1 MILHSDEN
9 ENSLHP
15 VNPSDHSA
23 KNSIEEHELHDDVP
37 MDEIKAEDASEK
49 EALAELEEELESY
62 DSHDASSLVKI
73 LHEVLQS
80 EHIREFRKQFNVLKK
95 RYRDLL
101 EEEKNKLYNA
111 YLEDGGKP
119 EDFFYTPSEALN
131 KLKDGIKKYSDRL
144 NEIRKKEEQQLQ
156 ANFLAKQDIVHELKQ
171 LITEESDIKKAFEKF
186 NALREK
192 WASIGPVPANLS
204 EELWKNFKFYS
215 DKFYEFVQI
224 NKELYELEL
233 KKNLEIKQ
241 QLIRRT
247 EGLLKMPS
255 IQKSIELLH
264 AIQKKWRETGPVPKE
279 HAKKLFEKFKETV
292 QKVYERRDDF
302 LKAREAER
310 QKNLEIKTALC
321 EKMEA
326 IASQDYTSI
335 QDWKKHETEIQ
346 NLDETWKK
354 TGRVPEQFNES
365 IWERFKHA
373 RREFYKKKY
382 TLLKQIQDELKKNY
396 EKKVK
401 LCEQAEALQHS
412 TDWKNTTQQLL
423 NLQNQWKKIGPV
435 ERKKSDEIWARFR
448 AACDTFFHAKE
459 QYYAG
464 QSDREAANLEAKK
477 ALIEKINN
485 ITPAETFEENLQ
497 LIKSLQQEWNKI
509 GYVPVKEKNA
519 IEKSFQD
526 ALNGLMAKM
535 NIDQDKRFR
544 MEYKLKIEQMMQAPN
559 AEALLKEERTYVG
572 NRIRKLQEEI
582 SQIENNLGF
591 FKHAKD
597 ADQIRKQYEG
607 KIISLKNEVSHLEEK
622 RQLIKNAFQKMG
634 K

>member
-1 MILHSDEN
+1 MILHSDET
-9 ENSLHP
+9 ENSVHP
-15 VNPSDHSA
+15 VNPPDHSA
-23 KNSIEEHELHDDVP
+23 KNPIEEHELHDNSSS
-37 MDEIKAEDASEK
+37 DEIKGEDASEK
-49 EALAELEEELESY
+49 EALAELEEEIESY
-62 DSHDASSLVKI
+62 DNHDASSLAKI

-80 EHIREFRKQFNVLKK
+80 DRIREFRKQFNVLKK
-95 RYRDLL
+95 RFRDLL
-101 EEEKNKLYNA
+101 EEEKNKLYSA

-131 KLKDGIKKYSDRL
+131 KLKDGIRKYSDRL

-156 ANFLAKQDIVHELKQ
+156 ANFLAKQDVVHELKN

-186 NALREK
+186 HTLREK
-192 WASIGPVPANLS
+192 WSSIGPVPANLA
-204 EELWKNFKFYS
+204 EELWKNYKFYS

-224 NKELYELEL
+224 NKELYEVEL

-241 QLIRRT
+241 HLIRRT

-264 AIQKKWRETGPVPKE
+264 SIQKEWRETGPVPKE
-279 HAKKLFEKFKETV
+279 HTKSIFEKFKETV

-326 IASQDYTSI
+326 IASVNYKSLPE
-335 QDWKKHETEIQ
+335 WKKNEIEVQ
-346 NLDETWKK
+346 NLDEAWKK
-354 TGRVPEQFNES
+354 TGRVPEQYNES
-365 IWERFKHA
+365 IWERFKLA
-373 RREFYKKKY
+373 RREFYKKKHA
-382 TLLKQIQDELKKNY
+382 LLKQIQEELKQNY

-401 LCEQAEALQHS
+401 LCEKAEALQHS
-412 TDWKNTTQQLL
+412 TDWKNTTHQLL
-423 NLQNQWKKIGPV
+423 NLQNEWKKIGPV

-459 QYYAG
+459 QYFAG

-477 ALIEKINN
+477 ALIEKIN
-485 ITPAETFEENLQ
+485 TLVPAESIEENLQ
-497 LIKSLQQEWNKI
+497 LIKSLQQEWNEI
-509 GYVPVKEKNA
+509 GFVPVKEKNA
-519 IEKSFQD
+519 IEKSFQQ

-535 NIDQDKRFR
+535 NMDQDKRFR
-544 MEYKLKIEQMMQAPN
+544 MEYKLKLEQMLQAPN

-572 NRIRKLQEEI
+572 NRIRKLQDEI
-582 SQIENNLGF
+582 TQIENNLGF

-607 KIISLKNEVSHLEEK
+607 KIESLKNEVSHLEEK

>member
-9 ENSLHP
+9 ENSHHP
-15 VNPSDHSA
+15 VNSIDHSA
-23 KNSIEEHELHDDVP
+23 KNSMEEHELHDDAP
-37 MDEIKAEDASEK
+37 IDEIKAEDATEK

-62 DSHDASSLVKI
+62 DSHDASSLAKI

-80 EHIREFRKQFNVLKK
+80 DRIREFRKQFNILKK
-95 RYRDLL
+95 RFRDLL

-111 YLEDGGKP
+111 FLEEGGKP

-156 ANFLAKQDIVHELKQ
+156 ANFLAKQDVVHELKQ

-186 NALREK
+186 HALREK

-204 EELWKNFKFYS
+204 EELWKNYKFYS

-241 QLIRRT
+241 QLIRRA
-247 EGLLKMPS
+247 EGLMKMPS
-255 IQKSIELLH
+255 IQKSVELLH
-264 AIQKKWRETGPVPKE
+264 TIQKEWRETGPVPKE
-279 HAKKLFEKFKETV
+279 HAKNLFEKFKETV

-302 LKAREAER
+302 LRAREAER

-326 IASQDYTSI
+326 IAAENYQSL
-335 QDWKKHETEIQ
+335 QDWKKNETKVQ

-354 TGRVPEQFNES
+354 TGRVPEQFNEK
-365 IWERFKHA
+365 IWERFKLA
-373 RREFYKKKY
+373 RREFYKKKHA
-382 TLLKQIQDELKKNY
+382 LLKQIQEELKKNY
-396 EKKVK
+396 EKKVN

-412 TDWKNTTQQLL
+412 TDWKKTTQQLL
-423 NLQNQWKKIGPV
+423 NLQNEWKKIGPV

-459 QYYAG
+459 QYIAG
-464 QSDREAANLEAKK
+464 QSEREAANLEAKK

-485 ITPAETFEENLQ
+485 ITPAESIEENLQ
-497 LIKSLQQEWNKI
+497 LIKSLKQEWNEI
-509 GYVPVKEKNA
+509 GYVPAKEKNA
-519 IEKSFQD
+519 IEKSFQE
-526 ALNGLMAKM
+526 ALNGLMAKV

-582 SQIENNLGF
+582 AQIENNLGF

-597 ADQIRKQYEG
+597 ADHIRKQYEA
-607 KIISLKNEVSHLEEK
+607 KIESLKNQVSNLEEK